1 MRIEQLRHVVEIARC
16 GSMRQAALNLYISQ
30 PNLSVSIQNLEEEVG
45 YQIFTRSSRG
55 MQLTKAGKAFV
66 DYAAPVVSQF
76 ERLTNLKQDI
86 GQLQSNYFSVA
97 ILPYRYLTEAA
108 IQLYNRHLATPI
120 HLSLM
125 DGDRS
130 SIIEMVANNEVEL
143 GVLGIFSPFYEEMVR
158 QLEEKEL
165 RFVRLDQIKVCAL
178 IGKAHPQ
185 FYSENDYITC
195 EELRGKTF
203 VGFDEM
209 ESGPFSPLPD
219 ILGLGNEVCPHRI
232 YAKSWSIIL
241 DIVRSTDS
249 FSIVATNRKAYT
261 TIPYYDGVRSL
272 ELLDCDCYNI
282 MGWIT
287 RKNAVLSDLAMEF
300 LSILSSYF

>member
-66 DYAAPVVSQF
+66 DYAPPIVSQF

-165 RFVRLDQIKVCAL
+165 RLVRLDQIKVCAL

>member
-66 DYAAPVVSQF
+66 DYAATIVSQF

-165 RFVRLDQIKVCAL
+165 RLVRLDQIKVCAL

>member
-66 DYAAPVVSQF
+66 DYAAPIVSQF

-86 GQLQSNYFSVA
+86 GQLQSNYFSIA

-143 GVLGIFSPFYEEMVR
+143 GVLGIFSPFCEEMVR

-232 YAKSWSIIL
+232 YAKSWFIIL

>member
-66 DYAAPVVSQF
+66 DYAAPIVSQF

-108 IQLYNRHLATPI
+108 IQLYNRHLAAPI

-130 SIIEMVANNEVEL
+130 SIIEMVANNDVEL

-219 ILGLGNEVCPHRI
+219 ILGLGNEVCLHRI

>member
-1 MRIEQLRHVVEIARC
+1 MRIEQLRHVVEITRC

-66 DYAAPVVSQF
+66 DYAAPIVSQF

-143 GVLGIFSPFYEEMVR
+143 GVLGIFSPFYEEMMR

>member
-16 GSMRQAALNLYISQ
+16 GCMRQAALSLYISQ

-66 DYAAPVVSQF
+66 DYAAPIVSQF

>member
-66 DYAAPVVSQF
+66 DYAAPIVSQF

-282 MGWIT
+282 MGWST

>member
-1 MRIEQLRHVVEIARC
+1 MQR
-16 GSMRQAALNLYISQ
+16 
-30 PNLSVSIQNLEEEVG
+30 
-45 YQIFTRSSRG
+45 RS
-55 MQLTKAGKAFV
+55 
-66 DYAAPVVSQF
+66 VSQF

>member
-1 MRIEQLRHVVEIARC
+1 MRIEQLRHIVEIARC

-66 DYAAPVVSQF
+66 DYAAPIVSQF

-219 ILGLGNEVCPHRI
+219 ILGLGNEVCLHRI

>member
-30 PNLSVSIQNLEEEVG
+30 PTLSVSIQNLEEEVG

-55 MQLTKAGKAFV
+55 MQLTKAGQAFV
-66 DYAAPVVSQF
+66 DYAAPIVSQF

-108 IQLYNRHLATPI
+108 IQLYNRHLAAPI

-219 ILGLGNEVCPHRI
+219 ILGLGNEVCLHRI

>member
-1 MRIEQLRHVVEIARC
+1 MRSEQLRHVVESARC
-16 GSMRQAALNLYISQ
+16 GSKRQAALNLYISQ

-66 DYAAPVVSQF
+66 DYAAPIVSQF

-158 QLEEKEL
+158 QLEKKEL

>member
-30 PNLSVSIQNLEEEVG
+30 PNLSVSIQNLEQELH
-45 YQIFTRSSRG
+45 YQLFPRSSRG

-66 DYAAPVVSQF
+66 DYAAPIVSQF

>member
-66 DYAAPVVSQF
+66 DYAAPIVSQF

-219 ILGLGNEVCPHRI
+219 ILGAG
-232 YAKSWSIIL
+232 K
-241 DIVRSTDS
+241 
-249 FSIVATNRKAYT
+249 
-261 TIPYYDGVRSL
+261 
-272 ELLDCDCYNI
+272 
-282 MGWIT
+282 
-287 RKNAVLSDLAMEF
+287 
-300 LSILSSYF
+300 

>member
-66 DYAAPVVSQF
+66 DYAAPIVSQF

-130 SIIEMVANNEVEL
+130 SIIERVANNEVEL

-241 DIVRSTDS
+241 DILRSTDS

>member
-66 DYAAPVVSQF
+66 DYAAPIVSQF

-219 ILGLGNEVCPHRI
+219 ILGLGNEVCLHRI

-287 RKNAVLSDLAMEF
+287 RKNAVLSDLAIEF

>member
-66 DYAAPVVSQF
+66 DYAAPIVSQF

-108 IQLYNRHLATPI
+108 IQLYNRHLAAPI

-219 ILGLGNEVCPHRI
+219 ILGLGNEVCLHRI